1 MKPNRKEYIVKDQ
14 PNPCPECPQ
23 YKTCRKLCD
32 RAERWVNQDTVGAN
46 SNVLLENAGSG
57 KALYEMGG
65 DFLDFATMT
74 NSPSKGNM
82 DSTTSQEAWEKVRWM
97 RLSDKVTR
105 FIYSY
110 YMLGKRIRDIAI
122 EENASSQA
130 IDKRHVQAK
139 TSIRNR
145 LKRAESWKAS
155 RESMKFRSINHY
167 DMSALFFGLFYP
179 RRIVSRIVGA
189 HISTVMA
196 EVDSKINNLKESW

>member
-1 MKPNRKEYIVKDQ
+1 
-14 PNPCPECPQ
+14 
-23 YKTCRKLCD
+23 
-32 RAERWVNQDTVGAN
+32 
-46 SNVLLENAGSG
+46 
-57 KALYEMGG
+57 
-65 DFLDFATMT
+65 
-74 NSPSKGNM
+74 M
-82 DSTTSQEAWEKVRWM
+82 DSSASQNAWEKIRWM

-139 TSIRNR
+139 SSIKNR
-145 LKRAESWKAS
+145 LKRVSKWEAS
-155 RESMKFRSINHY
+155 RESMQFRSINHY
-167 DMSALFFGLFYP
+167 DMAALFFGYFYP

-196 EVDSKINNLKESW
+196 EVDSKISTLDQKR